1 MDTQEREK
9 LEEMYSKLDELAEEL
24 RQFIDEHEDEN
35 GELSEEDA
43 ETATNMQKKIL
54 AIKNKINRYKVIV
67 EAKAQA
73 GAPAGIPPILNNPQG
88 GFDSKVGRA
97 SDSYRKAA
105 IEAIKTK
112 FHVIR
117 NDLATN
123 PDSAGGYLIPAE
135 WDTRLI
141 ETLEEENVM
150 RTLGTSITT
159 NGEHKINV
167 VATKPAASWTAEG
180 QPMQFS
186 NGTFKQVTLDAHKV
200 SIGIVVTTEL
210 LADNAFDLESYI
222 VEQFGKGI
230 ANAEEEAFIVGDGNG
245 KPTGFLTT
253 IGGDTTAYTTTKGN
267 EPTADEIVDLV
278 YKLPR
283 PYRKNAV
290 FLVNDST
297 LALLRKFK
305 DQNQRYLWEESYQ
318 AGEPSTFMGYKIYTS
333 PYMPTVASGNFAIAF
348 GDFSFYNIADRGER
362 SFQELRELY
371 ITSGLVGFLM
381 NERVD
386 GILVDNS
393 AIRALKIK

>member
-1 MDTQEREK
+1 MELQEMYDELAKLVEEMRQYLDEHEGEDESLSVEEAETYDKMEKKVAALKNKIARREK
-9 LEEMYSKLDELAEEL
+9 LAKVDAEL
-24 RQFIDEHEDEN
+24 RTPQ
-35 GELSEEDA
+35 G
-43 ETATNMQKKIL
+43 K
-54 AIKNKINRYKVIV
+54 
-67 EAKAQA
+67 
-73 GAPAGIPPILNNPQG
+73 PILNNPGEGVQNVN
-88 GFDSKVGRA
+88 FSASTSIRA

-105 IEAIKTK
+105 IEAIKSK
-112 FHVIR
+112 FRVIR

-141 ETLEEENVM
+141 QTLEEENVM
-150 RTLGTSITT
+150 RALGTSITT

-180 QPMQFS
+180 QPMTFG

-200 SIGIVVTTEL
+200 SIGILVTTEL

-230 ANAEEEAFIVGDGNG
+230 ANAEEEAFITGDGQG

-253 IGGDTTAYTTTKGN
+253 IAADATAYITTSGAN
-267 EPTADEIVDLV
+267 PTADEIVNLI
-278 YKLPR
+278 YSLPR
-283 PYRKNAV
+283 PYRKNAA

-318 AGEPSTFMGYKIYTS
+318 AGEPSRFMGYKIYTS
-333 PYMPTVASGNFAIAF
+333 QYMPTVASGNFAIAF
-348 GDFSFYNIADRGER
+348 GDFSYYNIADRGER

-381 NERVD
+381 NERCD

-393 AIRALKIK
+393 AIRAIKIK

>member
-1 MDTQEREK
+1 MDVRDIQQKRANLFENAQK
-9 LEEMYSKLDELAEEL
+9 
-24 RQFIDEHEDEN
+24 FFDEHTNAD
-35 GELSEEDA
+35 GKISTEDA
-43 ETATNMQKKIL
+43 ITFDKMMDEVDDLAKQIDRLKRQET
-54 AIKNKINRYKVIV
+54 
-67 EAKAQA
+67 
-73 GAPAGIPPILNNPQG
+73 LNAELNALSGTPMLPNPNG
-88 GFDSKVGRA
+88 TGDSKSGRA
-97 SDSYRKAA
+97 SDAYRKAA
-105 IEAIKTK
+105 IEAIRTK
-112 FHVIR
+112 FRVIR

-123 PDSAGGYLIPAE
+123 PDTAGGYLIPAE

-141 ETLEEENVM
+141 QTLEEENVM

-159 NGEHKINV
+159 SGEHKINV

-186 NGTFKQVTLDAHKV
+186 NATFAQKALDAHKV
-200 SIGIVVTTEL
+200 SIGILVTTEL

-253 IGGDTTAYTTTKGN
+253 IANDTSAYTTTAGAA
-267 EPTADEIVDLV
+267 PTADEIVDLV

-283 PYRKNAV
+283 PYRKNAA

-297 LALLRKFK
+297 LAILRKFK
-305 DQNQRYLWEESYQ
+305 DQNQRYLWEENYQ
-318 AGEPSTFMGYKIYTS
+318 VGEPSRFMGYPIYTS
-333 PYMPTVASGNFAIAF
+333 QYMPTVASGNFAIAF
-348 GDFSFYNIADRGER
+348 GDFSYYNIADRGER

-371 ITSGLVGFLM
+371 ITSGLVGFIM

-386 GILVDNS
+386 GLLLDNS
-393 AIRALKIK
+393 AVRALKIK